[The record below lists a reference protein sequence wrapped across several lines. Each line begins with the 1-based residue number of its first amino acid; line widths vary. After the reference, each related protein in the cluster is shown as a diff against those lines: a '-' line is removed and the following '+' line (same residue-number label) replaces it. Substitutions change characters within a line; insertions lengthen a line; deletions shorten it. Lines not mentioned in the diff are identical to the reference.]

1 MGATA
6 LFDHWLFAVGEA
18 DDVWDEWIV
27 VQNPGTRSITFSAT
41 ALAGGQRVGIDG
53 VQELEVPPGQ
63 RRAVRLGEH
72 IKRADLPVVVDATGP
87 VAVERDLYRAKGL
100 ALMMAIGTP
109 LG

>member
-1 MGATA
+1 MA
-6 LFDHWLFAVGEA
+6 
-18 DDVWDEWIV
+18 
-27 VQNPGTRSITFSAT
+27 
-41 ALAGGQRVGIDG
+41 
-53 VQELEVPPGQ
+53 PGQ